1 MEMLLTMTF
10 VSVFIHTSME
20 KKELLGTSPA
30 LSGLTLA
37 AGILAGLDGF
47 MCCRLLTCISKYRYK
62 LTGGSLNT
70 ARSFG
75 PAVISTDTR
84 VWQDHYVYW
93 IGPLLGGALA
103 GVLHRFVFSSK
114 ALLLCNKATENK

>member
-1 MEMLLTMTF
+1 
-10 VSVFIHTSME
+10 ME

-47 MCCRLLTCISKYRYK
+47 MCYWLLTCISFWKYRYK

-75 PAVISTDTR
+75 PAVLSTDSR
-84 VWQDHYVYW
+84 VWRDHYVYW
-93 IGPLLGGALA
+93 IGPLLGGGLA

-114 ALLLCNKATENK
+114 ALLLCNKTTENSVE